1 MSGRVGS
8 ITTEIIADGLVYN
21 LDPANRA
28 STQPITAVSN
38 LFNTI
43 NLSESG
49 SLYQGTY
56 QSTNEGVIDLDG
68 VDDYIELST
77 HVITF
82 GNASFTISMW
92 WYLDSL
98 SSTGSSGGQH
108 LRLIDNSLNLNG
120 NQMAFLITS
129 AGKSFVYMGSTY
141 VSTSDSTFSTSN
153 WFNIVLTREQTS
165 PSHIFTMYK
174 NASQVASQAIT
185 RDLSS
190 TAVLP
195 TIGKANRSGY
205 INAGMANGQLGP
217 VQVYNRELSASEV
230 LHNYNA
236 LKGRFGL

>member
-8 ITTEIIADGLVYN
+8 ITTDVIPDGLTYN
-21 LDPANRA
+21 LDPGNRA

-56 QSTNEGVIDLDG
+56 QSTNKGVIDLDG

-77 HVITF
+77 PLLTF

-98 SSTGSSGGQH
+98 SLTGSPHGQYV
-108 LRLIDNSLNLNG
+108 RLIDNNVSLG
-120 NQMAFLITS
+120 STEIAFLITN
-129 AGKSFVYMGSTY
+129 AGKSFVYMGAEY
-141 VSTSDSTFSTSN
+141 VSTASSTFSTGN

-165 PSHIFTMYK
+165 PNHIFTMYK
-174 NASQVASQAIT
+174 NASQVASQAVT
-185 RDLSS
+185 KNLSANN
-190 TAVLP
+190 TTL
-195 TIGKANRSGY
+195 IGKAIRSGY
-205 INAGMANGQLGP
+205 TNAGMVNGQLGP
-217 VQVYNRELSASEV
+217 VQIYNRALSASEI

>member
-1 MSGRVGS
+1 MRMGS
-8 ITTEIIADGLVYN
+8 ITTDIVSDGLTYN
-21 LDPANRA
+21 LDPGNRA
-28 STQPITAVSN
+28 STQPITAVPN

-77 HVITF
+77 HVISF

-98 SSTGSSGGQH
+98 SLTGSPGGQYV
-108 LRLIDNSLNLNG
+108 RLFDNALNLNG
-120 NQMAFLITS
+120 NQMAFLITNL
-129 AGKSFVYMGSTY
+129 GKSFVYMGAEY
-141 VSTSDSTFSTSN
+141 VNTANSTFSTGN

-165 PSHIFTMYK
+165 PNHIFTMYK

-185 RDLSS
+185 RNLSS

-205 INAGMANGQLGP
+205 TNAGMVNGQLGP
-217 VQVYNRELSASEV
+217 VQIYNRVLSPSEI

-236 LKGRFGL
+236 LKSRFGL

>member
-1 MSGRVGS
+1 MKYGS
-8 ITTEIIADGLVYN
+8 ITTAIIADGLVFN
-21 LDPANRA
+21 MDPANRA

-56 QSTNEGVIDLDG
+56 QPTNKGVIDLDG
-68 VDDYIELST
+68 TDDYIELST
-77 HVITF
+77 PLLTF

-98 SSTGSSGGQH
+98 SLTGSPAGQY
-108 LRLIDNSLNLNG
+108 LRLIDNNVSLG
-120 NQMAFLITS
+120 STEMAFIITN
-129 AGKSFVYMGSTY
+129 AGASFAYIGGEVAK
-141 VSTSDSTFSTSN
+141 TSNSTFSTGN

-165 PSHIFTMYK
+165 PNHIFKTYK
-174 NASQVASQAIT
+174 NASQVSSQSVT
-185 RDLSS
+185 KNLSS
-190 TAVLP
+190 NNTTL
-195 TIGKANRSGY
+195 IGKAIRSGFT
-205 INAGMANGQLGP
+205 NAGMVNGQLGP
-217 VQVYNRELSASEV
+217 VHVYNRTLSANEV